1 LTAPSCRPADWP
13 PTPSSPADG
22 RRATRTNAAYG
33 PLRANELIIID
44 IFPRSQKTGYFGDI
58 TRTVV
63 RGRASEAARKLYDT
77 VYQGQKIAFRKIR
90 ANAPTGDAH
99 RAVQDFFEQQ
109 GYKTRR
115 HHGRMEGFFHGT
127 GHGLG
132 LEIHES
138 PRVGATSTGILKPGH
153 VVTVEPGLYYP
164 EIGGVRLEDVALV
177 TNNGARNLTR
187 FEKVLEILLLIG
199 LVAIATGC
207 GNDKVKSIDDI
218 PSGISW
224 ASILSKAS
232 DLQTLAEPVSSSAS
246 AKMFSSSL
254 STNKVML
261 ANLAPQIIGDI
272 DYGFFSEITE
282 GKDGIRATLA
292 EFNGPG
298 VVTWVW
304 SANPIGTLNLY
315 VDNQDHPV
323 LTMPFAEFLGG
334 RFLPVQG
341 PFSSETALGHN
352 LNFPIV
358 HAKHCKLVVTAPR
371 RSDLS
376 ELYYQVAWQSLPTGV
391 EIHPFDVAA
400 IKQQSGLLKALG
412 RRLRVISKSCEPA
425 SVDATTFKRI
435 EYSIQPG
442 QSLELF
448 RAKGPQAI
456 AAIRFIGK
464 SKSDLNG
471 LWIKGVWDGEVCV
484 QSPLHVL
491 AGVSSDMEDTESFPA
506 TVDGSQLVLRWFMPF
521 ATEGQVLKMG
531 AFPIPSL
538 GKWHRRNG
546 LVNVGHLVFD
556 KS

>member
-1 LTAPSCRPADWP
+1 MNR
-13 PTPSSPADG
+13 G
-22 RRATRTNAAYG
+22 
-33 PLRANELIIID
+33 
-44 IFPRSQKTGYFGDI
+44 I
-58 TRTVV
+58 T
-63 RGRASEAARKLYDT
+63 
-77 VYQGQKIAFRKIR
+77 
-90 ANAPTGDAH
+90 
-99 RAVQDFFEQQ
+99 
-109 GYKTRR
+109 
-115 HHGRMEGFFHGT
+115 
-127 GHGLG
+127 
-132 LEIHES
+132 
-138 PRVGATSTGILKPGH
+138 
-153 VVTVEPGLYYP
+153 
-164 EIGGVRLEDVALV
+164 
-177 TNNGARNLTR
+177 
-187 FEKVLEILLLIG
+187 LLLIG

-521 ATEGQVLKMG
+521 ATEGQVLCTNTTDRICKLTIDVWTH
-531 AFPIPSL
+531 PIDASL
-538 GKWHRRNG
+538 YPLRFHANFLTYKRLQAGVCNILTLADVSGPGRFAGCTLGVDSRSDKWWGEGDNIIWLDDTNSPALHGTGTEDYFGFAWCSKGIFNHPFRGQTMVASTPYHAIANMHRYHILDTLPFQKWGRFQFQAWGNG
-546 LVNVGHLVFD
+546 TGEMDWSTSVIWYSINR
-556 KS
+556 KK